1 LKVTKPAVQFII
13 IVNNQIGFTTNTDES
28 RSTTYSTDI
37 AKMIQ
42 APILHVNGNNPEA
55 VSWVADFA
63 FKYRQQFNSDVV
75 IDLLCYRKYGHNEA
89 DEPTYTQPLLYKKIR
104 AMEPISKVYSKQLEQ
119 AKIIQEKEYDEIHK
133 SVLNELETEFE
144 KYKAIEKKFTF
155 NGFYENKE
163 KNLLLKDVPTAVNE
177 ETLKNITEKTYS
189 ISKKFNLNPKGKR
202 FWIEEIKWYLV
213 RSHL

>member
-1 LKVTKPAVQFII
+1 MKVTKPAVQFII

-163 KNLLLKDVPTAVNE
+163 KKFTAERCPNSCQRRNIKKYYGKNLL
-177 ETLKNITEKTYS
+177 NIEK
-189 ISKKFNLNPKGKR
+189 IQFESKSENAFG
-202 FWIEEIKWYLV
+202 
-213 RSHL
+213 